1 MPEQPITIT
10 ITPEQLSNLTGQP
23 LEAITT
29 AIVTDDGGVDAAKAF
44 ELLSKGVNGKIKK
57 RGEDQYQAAWK
68 ARSQSL
74 ESVIKEKFGIT
85 EFENA
90 ENALEAA
97 AAMLEESRKVGAG
110 KFDPTKLTPEQLAGI
125 PAFTELTKKLN
136 EDLASARAD
145 AERAKEEFNNF
156 QVMNLTRAKL
166 SSFLDQKQAAF
177 GAVGKDKAMDLLFKD
192 LTSDGYKF
200 ASDNNNPVILDKDG
214 KPLLDEYHNPIPF
227 EKVIEVR
234 WPFGFNAAPA
244 ATNPNPPAKDG
255 GTGAQGGNGGK
266 YAGWSID
273 KLNEAAKDP
282 HTPTSELAQI
292 MGAIAEKQRS
302 NK

>member
-1 MPEQPITIT
+1 MPDITIPL
-10 ITPEQLSNLTGQP
+10 TPEQLSNLTGQP

-44 ELLSKGVNGKIKK
+44 DILSKGIGAKIKK

-74 ESVIKEKFGIT
+74 EGVIKEKFGIT

-97 AAMLEESRKVGAG
+97 AAMLEESRKAGSG
-110 KFDPTKLTPEQLAGI
+110 KFDPAKLTPEQLAGI
-125 PAFTELTKKLN
+125 PAFETATTQLRQAMEQ
-136 EDLASARAD
+136 A
-145 AERAKEEFNNF
+145 AKERDEARNAFN
-156 QVMNLTRAKL
+156 QYRTMQTAKAKAEAL
-166 SSFLDQKQAAF
+166 LESKSAHYGSA
-177 GAVGKDKAMDLLFKD
+177 GKDRALSLLFTD
-192 LTSDGYKF
+192 LTAQGFNLALD
-200 ASDNNNPVILDKDG
+200 DNGNLAVLDREG
-214 KPLLDEYHNPIPF
+214 KIAVDEYHNALQF
-227 EKVIEVR
+227 EAVVEAS

-244 ATNPNPPAKDG
+244 ATNPNPPTKDG

-273 KLNEAAKDP
+273 KLNEVAKDP

-292 MGAIAEKQRS
+292 MGAIAEKQRQ